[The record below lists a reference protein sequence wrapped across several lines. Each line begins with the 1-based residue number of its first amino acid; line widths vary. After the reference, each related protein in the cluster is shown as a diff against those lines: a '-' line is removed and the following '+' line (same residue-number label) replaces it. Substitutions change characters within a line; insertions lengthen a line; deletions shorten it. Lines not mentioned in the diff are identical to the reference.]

1 MLDLENIQTLSK
13 EDLINAINHLIQH
26 DFNALVQILYRL
38 DIDEKKL
45 KLILQENKTE
55 DAGVL
60 ITNMILHRQLQ
71 KEELRKQFKQQTDIA
86 EEDKW

>member
-1 MLDLENIQTLSK
+1 MLDLENIKSLDK
-13 EDLINAINHLIQH
+13 KDLINAINHLIQH
-26 DFNALVQILYRL
+26 DFNALVQLLYRL

-45 KLILQENKTE
+45 KLILQENKSE

-60 ITNMILHRQLQ
+60 ITNMILHRQKE
-71 KEELRKQFKQQTDIA
+71 KEEIRKQFKQQNDIA